1 MHLTVK
7 GMALLPLTNV
17 EARVVPAFQY
27 IALLLADMRLTERA
41 GLQRCQQV

>member
-17 EARVVPAFQY
+17 EARVALGFQY
-27 IALLLADMRLTERA
+27 IALLLTDMRLTERA
-41 GLQRCQQV
+41 GLQRCQQL